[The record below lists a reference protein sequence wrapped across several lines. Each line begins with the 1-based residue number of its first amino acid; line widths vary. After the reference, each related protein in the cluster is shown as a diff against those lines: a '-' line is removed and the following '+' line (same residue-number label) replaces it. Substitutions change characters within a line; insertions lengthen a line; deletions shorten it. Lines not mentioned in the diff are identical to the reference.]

1 MDPIVGTIVGT
12 NPYITQ
18 SLQCCKFDIR
28 APLWARLAALRRMKL
43 HCNAYVVKADI
54 NHMVWKKGQGPLKT
68 YGVGESYPINLQCF
82 LGGHK
87 TFYIP
92 GSYSPITGSHRLIKV
107 PLSEVDAFFVN
118 QKNII
123 VYPKMDAAF
132 YYRSHEQ
139 YPQYLG
145 ANPYNKEMPQN
156 GISFFFKPQSS
167 SVVGEAVSQ
176 NKGTRLECFYPHT
189 NVLKE
194 IEMDFAQYFP
204 DYPEICV
211 EWVLQKEAISKKL
224 LKTAGK

>member
-1 MDPIVGTIVGT
+1 MDPIVGTNVS

-18 SLQCCKFDIR
+18 SLQCCKFDIA

-68 YGVGESYPINLQCF
+68 YGAGESYPVNLQRF
-82 LGGHK
+82 LGKHK

-92 GSYSPITGSHRLIKV
+92 GSYSQVTGSHRLIKV

-123 VYPKMDAAF
+123 VYPKMNAAF
-132 YYRSHEQ
+132 FYRSHGQ

-145 ANPYNKEMPQN
+145 TNPYTTMPQN

-167 SVVGEAVSQ
+167 SNVGEAVSQ
-176 NKGTRLECFYPHT
+176 NKGTRLECFYPHK

-194 IEMDFAQYFP
+194 IEMSFAQYFP
-204 DYPEICV
+204 DYPELSV
-211 EWVLQKEAISKKL
+211 EWALQKEAISRKL